1 MILLDNNSRIFIKD
15 MYSTN
20 RFHCHKMKMKL
31 DTKVSLFVVLLAIAM
46 FSSTTAADG
55 ENKSADA
62 APKTSNTPPAPV
74 APTPA
79 AAEKISSADAA
90 PKTSNTPPAQLTPS
104 ATAPEGSEN
113 APNGG
118 TEQSARQAEIDAS
131 FNAALEKRL
140 KEDVQN
146 KINAKVIEHKQRL
159 QVAFEAAQIADKAE
173 ISRLVEEGVQAHF
186 EAERKKKEEEALK
199 QQPPAPDV
207 KDKAP
212 PVENGTPPVQ
222 NGTPPVEN
230 GTPLVENANNQ
241 EDVLAVQ
248 RGAPTW
254 WDKLWTGAAPS
265 TPDQTTAHPPPSLD
279 NKSPPVANGHES
291 KKKSQPPIS
300 TEVPVNYSALFE
312 EFVMSGVHEFP
323 TLFGNFFQDVSNA
336 GEKVYKTLEA
346 TTEAIQKPDTDQ
358 RYVALQHICF
368 YFGILMTVKWVSK
381 ADHTHIKVAK
391 KGKKGNVALTGGK
404 TLFPSTSEQM
414 RVLTVV
420 DSTAYE
426 LLYSMGHGFLLYWH
440 PFAAFPILY
449 LYMSVLQPNYATK
462 SWFQVIK
469 DFVNT
474 DHIFQC
480 LSYLLKTML
489 TLCVSQLVTAC
500 LMTALY
506 GVPALFLATE
516 GLAAKHV
523 LIKETDMLGLLTVLK
538 RASKDVGD
546 VFYQFETDRPVIKLF
561 LMNLLVDG
569 FMLIDIQHWH
579 QRPAIPIATGV
590 LLKMKTAFMMLTLS
604 SKVEMGMLLRMT
616 PAAVVLHSMSVM
628 LNISWHSLVNPILEF
643 ICDVV
648 QAMSPFEWTKYF
660 NISTIFAQPECI
672 NHVFNAF
679 VGMPPVDA
687 VRSAAEKQTFF
698 VAVVILV
705 LFWGLIFSALHIKYS
720 HLKRGLKAN
729 LQATVFYSHRPHLMA
744 LMMLCACLKGF
755 IVLGRPLQQISVQFV
770 PDVIKQW
777 PQVVITML
785 CIDTA
790 LNCVW
795 VAQFALGTLMPMV
808 NSMSRFAY
816 YNTISGHGSGEDPNK
831 IEYYVVESISIGF
844 MLSSWKSFWHD
855 LDKSVSLYHFAKKYE
870 AEDLLLH
877 HVMLDTFDA
886 ATSCMGVL
894 SYKKDSTP
902 EIFTHLPAEE
912 WEKQKNLLHKQQNRA
927 ASQQL
932 REIYTRN
939 MASAVTAVPMPSTT
953 PTASHSVSTVVSTVA
968 PDKFSGSASGTVYPK
983 SNTASV
989 KAPSYASSFAGM
1001 LAVLAVPIYGGAG
1014 IHVKSASGRKTAQLC
1029 NDEDGPLH
1037 IRYHTQEQLD
1047 IMAESDRQKELVRA
1061 EEKKKRLVEKMVCF
1075 KDFVCSGACLFVLM
1089 AMAFALMV
1097 PRSRLAGVL

>member
-1 MILLDNNSRIFIKD
+1 
-15 MYSTN
+15 
-20 RFHCHKMKMKL
+20 MKL

-46 FSSTTAADG
+46 FSATTAAD
-55 ENKSADA
+55 EQNKSADA
-62 APKTSNTPPAPV
+62 ASKTSKIPSAAPPPSAKAPV
-74 APTPA
+74 G
-79 AAEKISSADAA
+79 
-90 PKTSNTPPAQLTPS
+90 
-104 ATAPEGSEN
+104 PEN
-113 APNGG
+113 DPNGG
-118 TEQSARQAEIDAS
+118 TEQSAVSENDAKFKASVEKGVQDVREKRFQAALAEHKKKLQATIDAET
-131 FNAALEKRL
+131 LKR
-140 KEDVQN
+140 E
-146 KINAKVIEHKQRL
+146 
-159 QVAFEAAQIADKAE
+159 AE
-173 ISRLVEEGVQAHF
+173 ISRDVASRLQAHI
-186 EAERKKKEEEALK
+186 ETERKKEEEKALK
-199 QQPPAPDV
+199 QQPSAPDV
-207 KDKAP
+207 KDTAP
-212 PVENGTPPVQ
+212 PVNDATPPVQ
-222 NGTPPVEN
+222 NGTPA
-230 GTPLVENANNQ
+230 VENAKPRVQIKNQ
-241 EDVLAVQ
+241 ANEEEMH
-248 RGAPTW
+248 R
-254 WDKLWTGAAPS
+254 AAPSWWQQVFPRS
-265 TPDQTTAHPPPSLD
+265 TPDQTTAHPPPILE
-279 NKSPPVANGHES
+279 SPPVAKGDE
-291 KKKSQPPIS
+291 S
-300 TEVPVNYSALFE
+300 TENQNPQIIKAVPVNFSALFE
-312 EFVMSGVHEFP
+312 EFVVGKFERIP
-323 TLFGNFFQDVSNA
+323 TLFGNFFQDVSKA
-336 GEKVYKTLEA
+336 GEKVYQMLEE
-346 TTEAIQKPDTDQ
+346 TTDAIQKPDTDQ

-381 ADHTHIKVAK
+381 ADHTHIKLAK
-391 KGKKGNVALTGGK
+391 RGVMGNHALAGAN
-404 TLFPSTSEQM
+404 TLFESTYDQM
-414 RVLTVV
+414 RSLTVV

-426 LLYSMGHGFLLYWH
+426 LMYSMGHGFLLYLH

-449 LYMSVLQPNYATK
+449 LYMKVLQPDYATK

-506 GVPALFLATE
+506 GVPALFMATE
-516 GLAAKHV
+516 GLTAKHV
-523 LIKETDMLGLLTVLK
+523 VIKQTDMLGLLTELK

-546 VFYQFETDRPVIKLF
+546 VFYQFETDRPLIKLF

-604 SKVEMGMLLRMT
+604 SKLEMGMLLRMT

-628 LNISWHSLVNPILEF
+628 VNISWHSLVNPILEF
-643 ICDVV
+643 ICNVV

-705 LFWGLIFSALHIKYS
+705 LFWGLIFSALNKKYS
-720 HLKRGLKAN
+720 DLKRVLKAN

-744 LMMLCACLKGF
+744 LMMLCACFKGF

-844 MLSSWKSFWHD
+844 MFSSWKSFWHD

-886 ATSCMGVL
+886 ATSYMGVMSL
-894 SYKKDSTP
+894 KKDGTP
-902 EIFTHLPAEE
+902 QIFTHLPAEE
-912 WEKQKNLLHKQQNRA
+912 WEKQKNLLHKQHNRA

-932 REIYTRN
+932 QEIYTRN
-939 MASAVTAVPMPSTT
+939 MPSAVTAVPMPSTT
-953 PTASHSVSTVVSTVA
+953 PTASNSVSTVVSADA
-968 PDKFSGSASGTVYPK
+968 PDKLSGKASGTAYSK
-983 SNTASV
+983 SNTASA
-989 KAPSYASSFAGM
+989 KAPSYASCFAGM

-1014 IHVKSASGRKTAQLC
+1014 IHVKSASGRKTGQPY
-1029 NDEDGPLH
+1029 NDEDRPLH

-1047 IMAESDRQKELVRA
+1047 IMAESDRQKQLVRA

-1075 KDFVCSGACLFVLM
+1075 KDSVCGGACLFVLM

-1097 PRSRLAGVL
+1097 PSTRLAGVL